1 MSTCH
6 SPPSVRTLCSEIP
19 GCAVN
24 RFGKVLWRSD
34 GRHSVS
40 DEVLEGR
47 HRVQDLEKGGNVS
60 VEDVLGGSGTKWC
73 FQTM

>member
-1 MSTCH
+1 MC
-6 SPPSVRTLCSEIP
+6 
-19 GCAVN
+19 VN

-40 DEVLEGR
+40 DEVLLGGR

-60 VEDVLGGSGTKWC
+60 VEDVLGGIDTRWC
-73 FQTM
+73 FETM